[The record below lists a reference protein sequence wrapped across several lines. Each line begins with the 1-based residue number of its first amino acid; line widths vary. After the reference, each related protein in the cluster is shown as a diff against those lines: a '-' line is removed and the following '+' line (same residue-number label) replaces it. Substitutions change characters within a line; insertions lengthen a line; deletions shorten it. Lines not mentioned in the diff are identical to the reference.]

1 MLFLRPATQTLLRR
15 AASTSAIA
23 ASARTRCVAP
33 AVSARLLNGTNYLT
47 PNHRRGFATA
57 DEASSSPWNNFDMAP
72 PDPIVGL
79 TEVRYALM
87 HPHDVICII

>member
-15 AASTSAIA
+15 AASTSARA
-23 ASARTRCVAP
+23 TSARCVAP
-33 AVSARLLNGTNYLT
+33 AVSARLLDGTNNLT
-47 PNHRRGFATA
+47 PSHRRGFATA
-57 DEASSSPWNNFDMAP
+57 DEASSSPWNNFHMAP

-87 HPHDVICII
+87 HPHDVICI